1 MMEETEEQ
9 ETPNT
14 LEKEEVLQLIISQLQ
29 YIDMENAAQ
38 IIAESSNITPA
49 YSASSRLAELLYL
62 GTKAE
67 TVNEDI
73 HPSAAD
79 EDDAEEDE
87 DRCLNIEQ
95 DGNTKIA
102 SRVAPNYSTLYTT
115 SHKASCRVAVYSQD
129 GKYIATGSADTSLKV
144 LDVAKMKMRTDEE
157 RPVIRTLYDH
167 VSTVTDISWHPGGLA
182 LASASEDKSIKI
194 YDLQK
199 PSVKRSFR
207 YLQDA
212 YPVRSICFHPSGD
225 FILAGS
231 DHPAVRIYDVKSF
244 QCYIPPNPNDYHRS
258 RINQVNYA
266 PKGDIFATCS
276 DDGSIKFYNGVT
288 GQCINTIEQAHGGTS
303 VSSVKFSRNS
313 KYLLSNGKDSIGR
326 LWDLASGKVVQK
338 YEGALQMKTSCNIT
352 FTYNEDFVLSSDE
365 TNNTIVCWDSR
376 TGSLLQ
382 RWTGPTGVVHCV
394 AASPTGPD
402 FVTCSDDNKARYWNI
417 EI

>member
-1 MMEETEEQ
+1 MEDEIEEQ

-14 LEKEEVLQLIISQLQ
+14 LDKEEVLQLIISQLQ
-29 YIDMENAAQ
+29 YYDLGTVASVVAA
-38 IIAESSNITPA
+38 STNTTPA
-49 YSASSRLAELLYL
+49 YSSSPRLAELLYL

-67 TVNEDI
+67 AVNEDI

-79 EDDAEEDE
+79 EGEEEEEEE
-87 DRCLNIEQ
+87 DRCLNVDQ
-95 DGNTKIA
+95 DSKIS

-115 SHKASCRVAVYSQD
+115 SHKASCRVAVFSQD

-144 LDVAKMKMRTDEE
+144 LDVAKMNMRTDEE

-167 VSTVTDISWHPGGLA
+167 MSAVTDISWHPGGLA
-182 LASASEDKSIKI
+182 LASASEDRSIKI

-199 PSVKRSFR
+199 ASVKRSFR
-207 YLQDA
+207 YLQDSH
-212 YPVRSICFHPSGD
+212 PVRSICFHPSGD

-244 QCYIPPNPNDYHRS
+244 QCYIPPNPNDYHRG

-266 PKGDIFATCS
+266 PQGNIFVTCS
-276 DDGSIKFYNGVT
+276 EDGSIKIYDGVS
-288 GQCINTIEQAHGGTS
+288 GKCVNTIEQAHGGAS

-326 LWDLASGKVVQK
+326 LWDMSSGQVIQK
-338 YEGALQMKTSCNIT
+338 YEGAVQKQASCNIT

-365 TNNTIVCWDSR
+365 TNNTIVCWDAR
-376 TGSLLQ
+376 TGKLLQ

-394 AASPTGPD
+394 TASPTESG
-402 FVTCSDDNKARYWNI
+402 FITCSDDCKARYWNI
-417 EI
+417 DI